1 MGHANRSTGKCEGS
15 TSPVGIALPRGFGCG
30 ASMLLGHW
38 AVCPSSKSVIL
49 FLILQWM
56 QRTGG
61 LFLSVAFVF

>member
-1 MGHANRSTGKCEGS
+1 M
-15 TSPVGIALPRGFGCG
+15 GIALSRGFGCG
-30 ASMLLGHW
+30 ASILLGHW

-61 LFLSVAFVF
+61 VFLSVAFVF